1 MKSWK
6 ELWEAGLGYA
16 SLMAVADEKDA
27 VRWAKVYHAYSLTD
41 SQRKVLAG
49 FERPMKLLTLAGTW
63 CGDCVTQCPLIE
75 RLAEGSDLVEHRL
88 MRIEDAEDDLK
99 QRFQINGGDR
109 VPVMFILSEDYY
121 LASAWGD
128 RTLSR
133 YRMLRNVRRANPDLE
148 RKEYYQLV
156 GQESQ
161 RADLMVRTADE
172 LLAELERMQLL
183 FQLSPRLNELHA
195 TAK

>member
-6 ELWEAGLGYA
+6 ERWEAGIDYA
-16 SLMAVADEKDA
+16 SLMESADEKDA
-27 VRWAKVYHAYSLTD
+27 ARWAKVYDAYALTD
-41 SQRKVLAG
+41 KQREVLGAFDVPMKVLT
-49 FERPMKLLTLAGTW
+49 MVGTW
-63 CGDCVTQCPLIE
+63 CGDCVAQGPLIE

-88 MRIEDAEDDLK
+88 MRIEDAEDDFK
-99 QRFQINGGDR
+99 QRFQVNGGDR

-121 LASAWGD
+121 LANAWGD
-128 RTLSR
+128 RTVSR

-161 RADLMVRTADE
+161 RADLMAQTADE
-172 LLAELERMQLL
+172 LLAELERMQIL